1 MRTLA
6 TYRPNDT
13 IIIDLT
19 MTPMANTPSAF

>member
-13 IIIDLT
+13 TDLYIT
-19 MTPMANTPSAF
+19 MTPLANTPSAF